1 MLPGVRA
8 VLGISSRGIRSPTGI
23 CGKMPWWNYIDWVQ
37 RWPRGT
43 PESEPDGM
51 SAPVHMQLLLALDYA
66 AELEDGLGD
75 RLFGERLRARRR
87 TLAESVRRH
96 YWDAGRGLFADTG
109 QKNAYS
115 QHANCL
121 GVLAGLLTGDAAQ
134 AVMEK
139 VVADASLAPVSI
151 YFRYYLNM
159 AMRTAGLG
167 DRYLDMLGPWQAML
181 AQGLTTWAERDGF
194 RVRSDCHAWGSSPN
208 IEVFRTVLGIDTAA
222 PGFRRVRIAPHPG
235 RLDAVSGAIPHPQGE
250 LRVRLKRDGQRLE
263 AEVVLPGTVS
273 GTLEW
278 RGVRRE
284 LKAGESRLVI
294 G

>member
-1 MLPGVRA
+1 
-8 VLGISSRGIRSPTGI
+8 
-23 CGKMPWWNYIDWVQ
+23 
-37 RWPRGT
+37 
-43 PESEPDGM
+43 
-51 SAPVHMQLLLALDYA
+51 
-66 AELEDGLGD
+66 
-75 RLFGERLRARRR
+75 
-87 TLAESVRRH
+87 
-96 YWDAGRGLFADTG
+96 
-109 QKNAYS
+109 
-115 QHANCL
+115 
-121 GVLAGLLTGDAAQ
+121 VLAGLVTGDAAQ

-235 RLDAVSGAIPHPQGE
+235 RIEAVSGAIPHPQGE
-250 LRVRLKRDGQRLE
+250 LSVRLKRDGQRLE

-278 RGVRRE
+278 HGVRRE